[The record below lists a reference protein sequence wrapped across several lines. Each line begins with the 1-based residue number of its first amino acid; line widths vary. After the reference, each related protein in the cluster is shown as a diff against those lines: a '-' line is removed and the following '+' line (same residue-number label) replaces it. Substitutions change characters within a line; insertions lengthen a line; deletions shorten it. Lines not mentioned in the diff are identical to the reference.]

1 MNELDTMEK
10 KNPSSTPHEWIN
22 GYLVTYSF
30 AAERNDVLAF
40 RIKKLLTDSYAEIIV
55 DCRFADQAPV
65 AYHGGGNAS
74 VA

>member
-40 RIKKLLTDSYAEIIV
+40 RIKKLLADSYAETIV
-55 DCRFADQAPV
+55 DCRFVNQAPV
-65 AYHGGGNAS
+65 AYHDGGSAS

>member
-10 KNPSSTPHEWIN
+10 KNSPSSTPHEWIN

-40 RIKKLLTDSYAEIIV
+40 RIKKLLSDSYAETIV
-55 DCRFADQAPV
+55 DC
-65 AYHGGGNAS
+65 
-74 VA
+74 